1 MNEMELLN
9 DILMDMTTVIND
21 KDLSILHDV
30 LIKNMNNYRIVKK
43 AECKYGL
50 VTTEELNNNLLKE
63 YVAKKYLTGISK
75 NSLRQYVRETDKFL
89 KTINKKAT
97 EITADDIQKYL
108 FLYKVKYNVS
118 NTTSRNMFVYIN
130 NFFLFLTNADYIN
143 KNPFDKIDKI
153 KRDTLPEPALTK
165 QEEEKLYVNCNSIR
179 DRALL
184 EFLFS
189 TGCRVS
195 EVSNCKIS
203 DVNTIDKTVTVVGKG
218 NKRRTVFISDKAL
231 YHLQRYLMTRSDDI
245 DALFV
250 SNRKQPLSVDGIE
263 LALNRLASKSNIRHV
278 HPHRIRATFCTR
290 LIDKGMDI
298 HKVQKLMGHSKVDT
312 TMGYYRGNDNI
323 SYDYNKLINN

>member
-9 DILMDMTTVIND
+9 DILMDMATVIND

-30 LIKNMNNYRIVKK
+30 IIKNMNNYRIVKK

-97 EITADDIQKYL
+97 EITSDDIQKYL

-130 NFFLFLTNADYIN
+130 NFFLFLTNADYIT

-231 YHLQRYLMTRSDDI
+231 YHLQRYLMSRNDNI
-245 DALFV
+245 DALFI
-250 SNRKQPLSVDGIE
+250 SNRNQPLSVDGIE
-263 LALNRLASKSNIRHV
+263 LALDRLASKSNV

-298 HKVQKLMGHSKVDT
+298 HKVQKLMGHSQVDT

-323 SYDYNKLINN
+323 GYDYNKLINN